1 MMRFLI
7 PAAALA
13 ACSNSPTNGAT
24 AWQDALD
31 RAQISLRDSVQVA
44 EGDGASAKKA
54 TLRTDGGGVFSVTAL
69 ANQAFD
75 DVRVDAVSGTIV
87 SKEPIA
93 FSADD
98 CAGAISLADAIS
110 AAEKQVGGEAVQ
122 AGPDDDGHCNTEVIV
137 LSGDKLWEVKI
148 GPKGDLVEDPE
159 EADSNEGPDGEEG

>member
-1 MMRFLI
+1 MHFLI
-7 PAAALA
+7 LAALLT
-13 ACSNSPTNGAT
+13 ACSNGTTAGAA

-44 EGDGASAKKA
+44 QADGATAKKA
-54 TLRTDGGGVFSVTAL
+54 ALRIDGGGVFSVAAGVDTK
-69 ANQAFD
+69 FD

-87 SKEPIA
+87 SKQPIA
-93 FSADD
+93 YSAETCVD
-98 CAGAISLADAIS
+98 AISLADAIA

-148 GPKGDLVEDPE
+148 GPSGDLVEDPE

>member
-1 MMRFLI
+1 MRFLI
-7 PAAALA
+7 PVAALA
-13 ACSNSPTNGAT
+13 ACSNSPTSGAT

-44 EGDGASAKKA
+44 EGDGATAKQA

-69 ANQAFD
+69 ANQAYD
-75 DVRVDAVSGTIV
+75 DVRVDALSGTIV
-87 SKEPIA
+87 SKQPIA
-93 FSADD
+93 YSADE

-122 AGPDDDGHCNTEVIV
+122 AAPDDDGHCNTEVIV

-148 GPKGDLVEDPE
+148 GPKGELVEDPE
-159 EADSNEGPDGEEG
+159 EADSNEGPDGTEG

>member
-1 MMRFLI
+1 MRFVI
-7 PAAALA
+7 PTVVLV
-13 ACSNSPTNGAT
+13 ACSNGPTPGAT
-24 AWQDALD
+24 AWQAALD

-93 FSADD
+93 FTADD
-98 CAGAISLADAIS
+98 CAGGISLADAIS

-122 AGPDDDGHCNTEVIV
+122 AAPDDDGHCNTEVIV
-137 LSGDKLWEVKI
+137 LSGDTLWEVKI
-148 GPKGDLVEDPE
+148 GPKGELVEDPE

>member
-1 MMRFLI
+1 MRFLI
-7 PAAALA
+7 PAALLA
-13 ACSNSPTNGAT
+13 ACSNGPTAGAA

-44 EGDGASAKKA
+44 EGDGATAKKA
-54 TLRTDGGGVFSVTAL
+54 ALRIDSGGVFSVAAGL
-69 ANQAFD
+69 DQAFN

-87 SKEPIA
+87 SKQPIA
-93 FSADD
+93 YSADE
-98 CAGAISLADAIS
+98 CADAISLADAIS

>member
-1 MMRFLI
+1 MRFVI
-7 PAAALA
+7 PTAVLV
-13 ACSNSPTNGAT
+13 ACSNGAT
-24 AWQDALD
+24 PGAAAWQEALD

-44 EGDGASAKKA
+44 EADGATARKA
-54 TLRTDGGGVFSVTAL
+54 TLRTDGGALFSVTAL
-69 ANQAFD
+69 ADQAFD
-75 DVRVDAVSGTIV
+75 DVRIDAVSGTIV

-93 FSADD
+93 FSADE

-159 EADSNEGPDGEEG
+159 EADSDEGPDGEEG